1 VLRGNGGVEI
11 GANSGLAGHLA
22 LEIRS
27 QVAQD
32 RGAFTVSGT
41 VARPIIKRGG

>member
-1 VLRGNGGVEI
+1 VDLAPNGSL
-11 GANSGLAGHLA
+11 SGRLA